1 MKNKKF
7 ENLKN
12 YNFLFQ
18 SNFENK
24 LNFSEGDDLQE
35 FCISIK
41 NLKIYIIPTIQDII
55 LYQLFKKLPSFFF
68 SSNILPKPKLISSK
82 TIIHNMPEISL
93 KSGQLLAILGT
104 SGSGKTTL
112 LNAIANRLENNIK
125 LEGFIKYNDNLNKKK
140 IGYVMRKDYLLPNLT
155 VRETLQY
162 AALLRLPK
170 NISKKEKLQLV
181 EDIISELRLSDC
193 ADTYIGGGLGEK
205 KGISGGERR
214 RVSIGIQILTN
225 PNLLLLDEPTS
236 GLDSFT
242 AHRMM
247 ETLISLAKSNKTII
261 CTIHQPRS
269 NIFKMFDLVMLLSK
283 GYIVY
288 YGRAEHII
296 SYFSSLNYEC
306 SLHVNPADYFLDLI
320 SIDNSNDL
328 LYQNSKKRLKL
339 LKKQN

>member
-112 LNAIANRLENNIK
+112 LNAIAN
-125 LEGFIKYNDNLNKKK
+125 
-140 IGYVMRKDYLLPNLT
+140 
-155 VRETLQY
+155 
-162 AALLRLPK
+162 
-170 NISKKEKLQLV
+170 
-181 EDIISELRLSDC
+181 
-193 ADTYIGGGLGEK
+193 
-205 KGISGGERR
+205 
-214 RVSIGIQILTN
+214 
-225 PNLLLLDEPTS
+225 
-236 GLDSFT
+236 
-242 AHRMM
+242 
-247 ETLISLAKSNKTII
+247 
-261 CTIHQPRS
+261 
-269 NIFKMFDLVMLLSK
+269 
-283 GYIVY
+283 
-288 YGRAEHII
+288 
-296 SYFSSLNYEC
+296 
-306 SLHVNPADYFLDLI
+306 
-320 SIDNSNDL
+320 
-328 LYQNSKKRLKL
+328 
-339 LKKQN
+339 